1 MGARSSAGESGRPRF
16 DRAGPVPAWL
26 VELICLGLA
35 LAALHPLLTPG
46 YIAGHDTGAHLF
58 RLSEVARALRDGV
71 LYPRFVPDAYGGL
84 GGPVLNFNPV
94 APYYLPALLVL
105 GGSGPIAALKISAG
119 FLMIAGGFAVRI
131 LARPH
136 AGRIGAAIAGLAYV
150 YLPYRIADLYVRMA
164 YSELAAMV
172 ILPLAMAAARRAA
185 CRPAPRRIAV
195 AGLALG
201 ALLAVHFP
209 ASVIGVPFVLFYAL
223 ASVERGGHLRAA
235 SVFGAA
241 FLLALMLAAFCW
253 LPAFVEVKGT
263 HYEDSTEGLDNYRH
277 HFLGAGQLLSPRWGF
292 GSSMPGA
299 EDQMSFQLGLV
310 HLLALVVLVGAA
322 FRLPRVRLL
331 AAFCGA
337 TVLGGSFMMLTVS
350 KPIWDRVPILPNLQF
365 PWRLLMLAGIAT
377 SLAAGVAAILPQALA
392 AVRAGGGRA
401 GAGPKPKRTR
411 QRHSR
416 PGIRPFARSD
426 PFLFVPALLVAL
438 LVGACLPYLQAR
450 TDSAKDSQ
458 FEPEQIR
465 RRYFGELKW
474 QPLEVATLMY
484 RPEGPRATLSS
495 GGQARIVEDRTH
507 RMAVEVDS
515 VEAATLRLHLFNTPG
530 WSARIGEEELVVR
543 SEPGTAMVLVDVP
556 AGGHRVELRFE
567 NTPLRRAAWFLS
579 AAGLILFAAAAWGEP
594 LRRRLRPD
602 RMAGAAGAGGPAG
615 GGARSPSK
623 KRSRP

>member
-1 MGARSSAGESGRPRF
+1 MRARSSAGESGRLRI
-16 DRAGPVPAWL
+16 DKAGPAPAWL
-26 VELICLGLA
+26 VGLICLGLA
-35 LAALHPLLTPG
+35 LGVLHPLLTPG
-46 YIAGHDTGAHLF
+46 YLAGHDTGAHLF
-58 RLSEVARALRDGV
+58 RLAEVARGLQDRV
-71 LYPRFVPDAYGGL
+71 LYPRFIPDAYGGL

-105 GGSGPIAALKISAG
+105 AGFGPIAALKISAG
-119 FLMIAGGFAVRI
+119 ILMIAGGFAMRI
-131 LARPH
+131 LARPLV
-136 AGRIGAAIAGLAYV
+136 GRVGAAIAGLAYV

-185 CRPAPRRIAV
+185 RAPTPRRIAM

-201 ALLAVHFP
+201 ALLTVHFP
-209 ASVIGVPFVLFYAL
+209 ASVIGLPFVLFYAL

-241 FLLALMLAAFCW
+241 ALLALLLAAFCW
-253 LPAFVEVKGT
+253 LPAFVEVEGT

-277 HFLGAGQLLSPRWGF
+277 HFLDAGQLVSPRWGF

-310 HLLALVVLVGAA
+310 HLLALVVLVAAA
-322 FRLPRVRLL
+322 FTLPRVRLL
-331 AAFCGA
+331 AAFSAA

-377 SLAAGVAAILPQALA
+377 SLAAGFAAVLPQVLA
-392 AVRAGGGRA
+392 AAHAGAGRGRA
-401 GAGPKPKRTR
+401 GAPAKPKKKTKPRDR
-411 QRHSR
+411 R
-416 PGIRPFARSD
+416 PGMRPFARSN
-426 PFLFVPALLVAL
+426 PALFVPALTVAL

-450 TDSAKDSQ
+450 TGGAKDSH

-515 VEAATLRLHLFNTPG
+515 VEAATLRLHLFNAPG
-530 WSARIGEEELVVR
+530 WTARIEGEELAVR
-543 SEPGTAMVLVDVP
+543 SEKGTAMVLVGVP
-556 AGGHRVELRFE
+556 AGRHRVVLQFE
-567 NTPLRRAAWFLS
+567 NTPLRRTAWLLS
-579 AAGLILFAAAAWGEP
+579 AAGLVLFAAASGQP
-594 LRRRLRPD
+594 LWRRLRPA
-602 RMAGAAGAGGPAG
+602 RKAAPAG
-615 GGARSPSK
+615 SERASPGRTRS
-623 KRSRP
+623 